1 MTSIPANARTF
12 WERKR
17 MVAKFFS
24 ERFGNV
30 TIKCFLIVLKTFCRN
45 VLKTVLWERW
55 TNVRWEHLENVLWKR
70 SETYSQGTFNNMLD
84 GNKLKNGNNVGSYKV
99 YEERSET
106 CSQRTLK
113 ECYMGIVLRT
123 LKNETIYI
131 LLVLQSFLGNII
143 PKRSETY
150 SQGTFKDC

>member
-1 MTSIPANARTF
+1 
-12 WERKR
+12 
-17 MVAKFFS
+17 
-24 ERFGNV
+24 
-30 TIKCFLIVLKTFCRN
+30 
-45 VLKTVLWERW
+45 
-55 TNVRWEHLENVLWKR
+55 
-70 SETYSQGTFNNMLD
+70 MLD

>member
-1 MTSIPANARTF
+1 
-12 WERKR
+12 
-17 MVAKFFS
+17 
-24 ERFGNV
+24 
-30 TIKCFLIVLKTFCRN
+30 
-45 VLKTVLWERW
+45 
-55 TNVRWEHLENVLWKR
+55 
-70 SETYSQGTFNNMLD
+70 MLD

-150 SQGTFKDC
+150 SQGTFKECQKGTFSRTLKMKVFCWFLERFWRTLFGNVFKPGSMQRSQNVNQDRFKNIKNESFLLVLRTFFENVIRECSETCLQGTFR